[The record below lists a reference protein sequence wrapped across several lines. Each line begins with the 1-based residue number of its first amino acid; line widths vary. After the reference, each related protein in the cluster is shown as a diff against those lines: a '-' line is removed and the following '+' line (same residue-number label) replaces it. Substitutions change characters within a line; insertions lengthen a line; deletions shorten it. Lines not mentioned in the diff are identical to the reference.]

1 MIGRN
6 ESTTKGESV
15 TGVVLTTARYQK
27 RHNEIWC
34 NLMWWQSMLE
44 MLRGI
49 ETDRIWISITQIT
62 PPQPHVNSAQ
72 TDRQTDMA
80 RMCVCPSICQ
90 CVFVRFDELPW
101 KALSKGLQIPED
113 SSPLERKKEQC
124 WGAWRGLE
132 KPEESVKPPAMF
144 TLLRERASV
153 LAGTAFSSLHT
164 FHPALQIYD
173 HTRTHTHHYS
183 CCIVGLRRKKCVRR
197 HNGFICALTVI
208 EYKCVYVSPT
218 IACADVLYVRCVH
231 VSRKLKTETKTE
243 GGTVPITERSHMH
256 MHTKIKMVKGVHSVM
271 DEQENTINFAGD

>member
-15 TGVVLTTARYQK
+15 TGVVLTIARYQK

-44 MLRGI
+44 MLQSI

-90 CVFVRFDELPW
+90 CAFVRFDEFPW

-124 WGAWRGLE
+124 WGGLGGGWRNRRR
-132 KPEESVKPPAMF
+132 V
-144 TLLRERASV
+144 
-153 LAGTAFSSLHT
+153 SSLQQCLPYWEKEPVSSLVQPSAARIH
-164 FHPALQIYD
+164 FIQHYRFMI
-173 HTRTHTHHYS
+173 THTHASSLMLH
-183 CCIVGLRRKKCVRR
+183 CRT
-197 HNGFICALTVI
+197 A
-208 EYKCVYVSPT
+208 
-218 IACADVLYVRCVH
+218 
-231 VSRKLKTETKTE
+231 
-243 GGTVPITERSHMH
+243 
-256 MHTKIKMVKGVHSVM
+256 
-271 DEQENTINFAGD
+271 